1 MSEMSFQDE
10 VNALNAEAQQV
21 NEQIMKFNFKLEN
34 HQANFKKAEN
44 DSEQQFGTKNFDE
57 LFKIAQDIAA
67 ENDRKKEEYK
77 KAIADKKKE
86 VQEKV
91 RLEREITEGNVQ

>member
-10 VNALNAEAQQV
+10 INALNAEAQQI

-34 HQANFKKAEN
+34 HQNNFKKAE
-44 DSEQQFGTKNFDE
+44 DEAQQNFGTKNFDE
-57 LFKIAQDIAA
+57 LYKIAQNIAT

-77 KAIADKKKE
+77 QAIEKKKE
-86 VQEKV
+86 EVREKV
-91 RLEREITEGNVQ
+91 RLEREITEGNV